1 MNEMMLNRVSLRLVG
16 RLCSTLSVMGRKILF
31 LLLFQGRLR
40 EMVAQMAIQLETMFY
55 MHIQLLSIYIR
66 RLTFLH
72 YLLNRLF
79 ARMEIISVM
88 NSRYYRKKKEKLQN
102 FFFTRSRLFTE
113 NLASRDESVSCRPEV
128 CPVQCT
134 QYL

>member
-1 MNEMMLNRVSLRLVG
+1 MSEMMLNRVSLRLVG

-55 MHIQLLSIYIR
+55 MHIQLLSIHIR

-88 NSRYYRKKKEKLQN
+88 NSRYYRK
-102 FFFTRSRLFTE
+102 
-113 NLASRDESVSCRPEV
+113 
-128 CPVQCT
+128 
-134 QYL
+134 